1 MSWHDS
7 VSMYSDLGRDPA
19 PWWLVRRDMDEWVG
33 AMRHCNEIVMV
44 ARSERIVFQQN
55 GSNRV
60 HDSKV
65 ISHAALSPGSARR
78 SQKS

>member
-33 AMRHCNEIVMV
+33 AIHHCNE
-44 ARSERIVFQQN
+44 IVFQQN
-55 GSNRV
+55 GSNQL
-60 HDSKV
+60 
-65 ISHAALSPGSARR
+65 ICNALKRGVG
-78 SQKS
+78 